1 MKVYVWVQTLS
12 SASFSHKIS
21 IPEYKFKDCCCSVT
35 QSVSSFLGSH
45 GPWSAPLQ
53 ASLSFTMS
61 RGVCSNSCP
70 LSQWCHPTIS
80 SSVIP
85 FTSCSQSFPASGSFP
100 VSRLFASSSQSI
112 GALAS
117 KASVL
122 PVNFQD
128 WFPLGLTGLNST
140 VQGTLKSLLQ
150 HRIRKH
156 QFFGF

>member
-1 MKVYVWVQTLS
+1 MKVYVWFQTLS

-35 QSVSSFLGSH
+35 QSVSNFLGSH
-45 GPWSAPLQ
+45 GPWSAALQ

-61 RGVCSNSCP
+61 WGVCANSCP

-80 SSVIP
+80 SSVTP
-85 FTSCSQSFPASGSFP
+85 FTACSQSFPPSGSFP
-100 VSRLFASSSQSI
+100 VSRLFASSGQSI

-117 KASVL
+117 ASVL
-122 PVNFQD
+122 PMHFQD

-150 HRIRKH
+150 HQSSKASI
-156 QFFGF
+156 FGS